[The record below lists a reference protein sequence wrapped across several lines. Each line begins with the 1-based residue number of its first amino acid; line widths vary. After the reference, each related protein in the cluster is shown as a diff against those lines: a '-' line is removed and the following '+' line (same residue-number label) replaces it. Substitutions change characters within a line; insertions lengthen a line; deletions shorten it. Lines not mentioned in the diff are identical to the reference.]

1 MYLSHPGL
9 FYILKT
15 FDMKK
20 IMLMVA
26 IASTAFT
33 LNAQTNILP
42 EIVLVPFASELDNPV
57 DIEPLGDQLFI
68 VEQTGR
74 IIIVDSEGNL
84 VSVYLDLTDRVL
96 STGFEQGLLGLA
108 FDPDYA
114 ENGSFYVH
122 YTNLEGN
129 NQFSRFSVD
138 LDNPEQGDPNSEIPF
153 LEDNDPFEN
162 HNSGQMKFGPDGYLY
177 FTLGDGGSAGDPM
190 NTAQNLNTIMGKLMR
205 IDPNEDGTYSIPSDN
220 PFTEVA
226 GAKGEIWAMG
236 LRNPWRFS
244 FDKLTGDLW
253 MPDVGQDSV
262 EEINFQPAASPGGEN
277 YGWSC
282 REGTHFFKLDCDDN
296 GIPFTDPVAEYPHS
310 TDTSLLC
317 SGSVTGGYVYRGIQ
331 YPNMYGKYIYNDFCT
346 GVMRT
351 TYWDGSAWISA
362 NLGQYTPTAYST
374 FGELPDGELLLA
386 DKISGVIYKVTDV
399 STTAVE
405 TDLARLYDF
414 QLTPNPNDG
423 NYAVRFNSE
432 QPESFTL
439 NLYDYMG
446 RKVWNEKRQAN
457 AGPNEWSFTN
467 SELSTGYY
475 YLHIQSPDGISAL
488 HFVTR

>member
-1 MYLSHPGL
+1 
-9 FYILKT
+9 
-15 FDMKK
+15 MKK
-20 IMLMVA
+20 I
-26 IASTAFT
+26 T
-33 LNAQTNILP
+33 LLLGLVMTFFSLKAQTGILP
-42 EIVLVPFASELDNPV
+42 EIVLVPFISDLDNPV
-57 DIEPLGDQLFI
+57 GIEPLGDQLFI

-74 IIIVDSEGNL
+74 IIIADSEGNL
-84 VSVYLDLTDRVL
+84 VSVYIDLTDRVL

-114 ENGSFYVH
+114 NNGSLYVH
-122 YTNLEGN
+122 YTNLDGN

-138 LDNPEQGDPNSEIPF
+138 LDNPEQADPDSEVPF

-190 NTAQNLNTIMGKLMR
+190 NNAQNLNTIMGKLMR
-205 IDPNEDGTYSIPSDN
+205 IDPNEDGTYSVPSNN

-236 LRNPWRFS
+236 LRNAWRFS

-253 MPDVGQDSV
+253 IPDVGQDSV
-262 EEINFQPAASPGGEN
+262 EEVNFQAADSPGGEN

-282 REGTHFFKLDCDDN
+282 REGTRFFKLDCSDN
-296 GIPFTDPVAEYPHS
+296 GIPFTDPIAEYSHS

-317 SGSVTGGYVYRGIQ
+317 SGSITGGYVYRGSQ

-386 DKISGVIYKVTDV
+386 DKISGAIYKITDV

-405 TDLARLYDF
+405 TDLASLYDF

-423 NYAVRFNSE
+423 NYTVRFKSV
-432 QPESFTL
+432 QPESFIV
-439 NLYDYMG
+439 NLYDYTG
-446 RKVWNEKRQAN
+446 RKIWNEKKEAI
-457 AGPNEWSFTN
+457 AGLNEWSFN
-467 SELSTGYY
+467 NPELTTGYY
-475 YLHIQSPDGISAL
+475 YLQVQSLAGTSAL